1 MIRRDLLTLLE
12 HDNSKYPLDNKVN
25 KEKKNGIKR
34 ALNGSTVPV
43 NKEMT
48 DRPIVCAA
56 MGHENEPLDEFI
68 EAHRTCFNDLMY
80 FPTGNAYG
88 LSSVAGNMEKVAA
101 LQNEFENM
109 RNKLDD
115 GNEKMVRFEKKVM
128 VLTQGYELGLIFS
141 NEGKSLWPQVEAT
154 FKQMDIAATELECFK
169 VLQKQEQLAASNR
182 ITNLWAEVQKQKELE
197 KTLQNRY
204 GSLIEELEKMQNIM
218 DQCRLQAQQEEEI
231 EAHNH
236 APESIETKTDET
248 DVQRIVKLF
257 LTRRRMEML
266 KQ

>member
-1 MIRRDLLTLLE
+1 
-12 HDNSKYPLDNKVN
+12 
-25 KEKKNGIKR
+25 
-34 ALNGSTVPV
+34 
-43 NKEMT
+43 
-48 DRPIVCAA
+48 

-141 NEGKSLWPQVEAT
+141 NEGESLWPQVEAT
-154 FKQMDIAATELECFK
+154 FKQMDIAATQLECFK
-169 VLQKQEQLAASNR
+169 VLQKQEQLAALNR
-182 ITNLWAEVQKQKELE
+182 INNLWAEVQKQKELE

-231 EAHNH
+231 ETHNH
-236 APESIETKTDET
+236 AHESIETKTDET
-248 DVQRIVKLF
+248 DVQSTENCEVVPHSAEDGNAQTVAVESSHDGTADRQVDIVQDQATSRPSYDKPHIKL
-257 LTRRRMEML
+257 ML
-266 KQ
+266 ILQMFHKLQRTSQKK